1 MAVSILSLHSYPI
14 KSCAAVDHD
23 ATTACLAGLEWDRQ
37 WIIVDRQGLMMTQ
50 RAHPR
55 MALIQP
61 FLDAEHLTIRVPGKD
76 VVRVALHAAPEQAAP
91 VPVRVWQADTLGRDE
106 GDAPARTLSAFM
118 GQPCRLLRVHGDAA
132 RSPSPSH
139 IAAWRGDNELWA
151 AQFATRQHFGFAD
164 GFPYLFTNQA
174 SLDDLNHRLTAKG
187 QPPVPM
193 NRFRPNV
200 VLQGLEPY
208 DEDYLSGI
216 RLPSMSFA
224 FVKRCSRCP
233 MPNIDQATGVMHDE
247 PGLTLQAHRQFQ
259 EGILFGVNA
268 IASHDQIQLQTGLV
282 VEAEFGL

>member
-23 ATTACLAGLEWDRQ
+23 TATVFLAGLEWDRQ
-37 WIIVDRQGLMMTQ
+37 WIIVDGQGRMMTQ
-50 RAHPR
+50 REYPR

-61 FLDAEHLTIRVPGKD
+61 ALDAEHLFVRMPGAEL
-76 VVRVALHAAPEQAAP
+76 VRIALHPSSDTAEA

-106 GDAPARTLSAFM
+106 GVAAALALSAFM
-118 GQPCRLLRVHGDAA
+118 DQPCRLLRVHAAAA
-132 RSPSPSH
+132 RSPSPPH
-139 IAAWRGDNELWA
+139 IQAWRGDNAQWA
-151 AQFATRQHFGFAD
+151 TQFATRQLFGFAD

-174 SLDDLNHRLTAKG
+174 SLDDLNRRLAAKG
-187 QPPVPM
+187 RRPVPM

-224 FVKRCSRCP
+224 FVKRCARCP

-247 PGLTLQAHRQFQ
+247 PGLTLQAHRQFKD
-259 EGILFGVNA
+259 GILFGVNA
-268 IASHDQIQLQTGLV
+268 IASHDRVTLRAGLA